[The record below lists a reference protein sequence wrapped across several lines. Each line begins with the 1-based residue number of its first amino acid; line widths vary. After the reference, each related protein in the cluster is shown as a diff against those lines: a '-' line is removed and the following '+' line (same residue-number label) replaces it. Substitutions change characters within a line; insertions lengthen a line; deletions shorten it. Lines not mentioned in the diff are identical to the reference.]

1 MGGRVRII
9 SPSFPL
15 VGRLILLVAVPLV
28 LGMGFG
34 VLQAGPASK
43 VSRSLR
49 MLCVGGVL
57 VLCMFVIANRHA
69 QLRADWKAIWLSSL
83 SLMAVAMAVVW
94 AIGQVMGLKRSDSI
108 TFTIL
113 FPVRNIALATAIAV
127 SLMGR
132 WEYAAFATA
141 YFLSEAFLLLGAV
154 VFFRYRWTV
163 APLVN
168 SAPEGAIDP

>member
-108 TFTIL
+108 TFAIL

-132 WEYAAFATA
+132 LEYAAFATA
-141 YFLSEAFLLLGAV
+141 YFLSEASLLLGGCCFLQISLDYYTA
-154 VFFRYRWTV
+154 
-163 APLVN
+163 
-168 SAPEGAIDP
+168 G